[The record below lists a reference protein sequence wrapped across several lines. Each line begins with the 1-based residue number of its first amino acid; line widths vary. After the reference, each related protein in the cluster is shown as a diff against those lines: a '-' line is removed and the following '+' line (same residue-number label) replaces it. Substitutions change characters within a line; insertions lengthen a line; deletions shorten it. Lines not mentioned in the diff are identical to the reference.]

1 MPILGDSGAVTR
13 VGRKG
18 GTKVLKSGWEKR
30 RDESFRPAFSPDPTD
45 CPWVSEE
52 GALPSPPQFGRG
64 RLSLVV
70 ISFYALSLLFRS
82 CRLSEFTLTGPQKN
96 NSCHPVTLEWFSIQL
111 LVNSKMFKLSLNLS
125 LTHLWAQIVCYELKG
140 DLSQVMHDEIF
151 HDS

>member
-1 MPILGDSGAVTR
+1 MSLIHGFAHPRRLRGSH
-13 VGRKG
+13 
-18 GTKVLKSGWEKR
+18 SGWEKR
-30 RDESFRPAFSPDPTD
+30 RDESFRPAFSPDPTAD

-52 GALPSPPQFGRG
+52 GALPSLPQFGRG
-64 RLSLVV
+64 RLSLVA

-96 NSCHPVTLEWFSIQL
+96 NCCHPVTFEWFSIQL
-111 LVNSKMFKLSLNLS
+111 LVNSKMFQLSLNLS